1 MSELLQAGQHP
12 DADQLNAFVEHTLPE
27 HEQQQTLAHLAVCP
41 ACRQIVALSL
51 PPGDESPILQPE
63 TVRHRWWAWAGIPAL
78 AALIL
83 VSLFVRNAE
92 RTVRPTSAPVQIAD
106 TRPSAPPPPAA
117 ASAPPETARNAAP
130 VAQRAPQ
137 RRPAAP
143 ATQPTPLAQAREGTG
158 SGSAGGIAGT
168 MGGILGGIAI
178 QPTQPPAPES
188 SFAAPS
194 ASAGGP
200 VSMLA
205 ANRVQA
211 AFSAPAPLPSH
222 LAILSMA
229 SRAHQRLAID
239 TDNHLFFSSD
249 EGRNWKAI
257 SSPWKGRAVRVALT
271 SAISFGS
278 AAPAL
283 KLSSHPAATTAPAL
297 SGTITDPSGA
307 VIPGATVTAT
317 NSRGVLVGS
326 ATTDS
331 RGQYRMED
339 LAPGNYRI
347 EAQARGFESQLFA
360 AELAPAQQAVAD
372 VILGVGSAAETVTIQ
387 TSPGSLDSPRVNANL
402 TAKPPASQTRSRF
415 ELTTDGGER
424 WTSIDGQTWVHE

>member
-1 MSELLQAGQHP
+1 MSELLQAGHP

-51 PPGDESPILQPE
+51 PPGDEPPTLQPE
-63 TVRHRWWAWAGIPAL
+63 AVRHRWWAWAGIPAL

-83 VSLFVRNAE
+83 VVLFVRNGWM
-92 RTVRPTSAPVQIAD
+92 TVRPTSAPGQMAD
-106 TRPSAPPPPAA
+106 TRPPAPPPAKIPSPEALR
-117 ASAPPETARNAAP
+117 SMAPL
-130 VAQRAPQ
+130 AQRAPQ
-137 RRPAAP
+137 RRPSAP
-143 ATQPTPLAQAREGTG
+143 ATQPTPPAQARQGTA
-158 SGSAGGIAGT
+158 SGVAG
-168 MGGILGGIAI
+168 MGGILGGLAI
-178 QPTQPPAPES
+178 QPKQPPAPER

-194 ASAGGP
+194 ASAGAP
-200 VSMLA
+200 VSTLA
-205 ANRVQA
+205 VNRVQA
-211 AFSAPAPLPSH
+211 AFSAPGPLPSH

-229 SRAHQRLAID
+229 SRANQRLAID

-257 SSPWKGRAVRVALT
+257 PSPWKGRAVNVALT
-271 SAISFGS
+271 SAVSFGS

-283 KLSSHPAATTAPAL
+283 KISAHPAATTGSTL
-297 SGTITDPSGA
+297 SGTITDPAGA

-317 NSRGVLVGS
+317 NSSGALVGS

-347 EAQARGFESQLFA
+347 EAQARGFETQLFV

-372 VILGVGSAAETVTIQ
+372 LILRVGSAAQTVTVQ
-387 TSPGSLDSPRVNANL
+387 ASPGSLDNPRVNANL

-415 ELTTDGGER
+415 ELTTDDGER
-424 WTSIDGQTWVHE
+424 WTSTDGQTWVHE